1 MGHGI
6 ALDDNGIIFPTG
18 VPVSSISIRACL
30 DSKVLATMEDEKEA
44 LADDIAYMLEFLDF
58 DSPVASFANA
68 VFEDGRL
75 IIEAVRRTSGTVM
88 CVVVTLFSFYPL
100 VAPFLPSLIS
110 GMGFDFPQTIK
121 YLIMGSEGITGTP
134 TKIFANEVIGF
145 LFFGVVLQITG
156 GGDFFMDL
164 AFALMGKYRGGPAKV
179 SVVSSG
185 FMGSIS
191 GSVISN
197 APRSRLRSKHAP
209 PPAAC
214 SCRPSWV
221 R

>member
-75 IIEAVRRTSGTVM
+75 IIEAVPVMYTLPCRPCQMEGERSGTYGVAA
-88 CVVVTLFSFYPL
+88 L
-100 VAPFLPSLIS
+100 V
-110 GMGFDFPQTIK
+110 
-121 YLIMGSEGITGTP
+121 GS
-134 TKIFANEVIGF
+134 
-145 LFFGVVLQITG
+145 QR
-156 GGDFFMDL
+156 D
-164 AFALMGKYRGGPAKV
+164 
-179 SVVSSG
+179 
-185 FMGSIS
+185 GSCHV
-191 GSVISN
+191 G
-197 APRSRLRSKHAP
+197 AHK
-209 PPAAC
+209 
-214 SCRPSWV
+214 
-221 R
+221 